1 MKALMLAGMTL
12 LWAAA
17 ADAQPRGPATCEEA
31 GAGLWSIDT
40 GENGNGIRTFYDGQ
54 VTVIALNLIEPA
66 AAPGGV
72 AIVMPGPP
80 NAEEPTG
87 PECFAFV
94 GYDRVDVA
102 GARSHYDPT
111 RGLILTFPT
120 WRFDEARQDSV
131 PAAPLRVRIDVGR
144 GTVDVVGQVNR

>member
-1 MKALMLAGMTL
+1 MKSFMIAGTAL
-12 LWAAA
+12 LWATA
-17 ADAQPRGPATCEEA
+17 ADAQPRGPATCEEV

-40 GENGNGIRTFYDGQ
+40 GEHGEGVRTFYNGQ

-80 NAEEPTG
+80 SDEEPTG

-94 GYDRVDVA
+94 GYDRVDVP
-102 GARSHYDPT
+102 GARPDYDPA
-111 RGLILTFPT
+111 RGLVLTFPT
-120 WRFDEARQDSV
+120 WRFDAERQDSV
-131 PAAPLRVRIDVGR
+131 PAPPLRVRIDVGR
-144 GTVDVVGQVNR
+144 GRVDVIGEVNG